1 MPIWAQSLKSR
12 VVFMKAI
19 TLAFSPILMRMPCS
33 MTTLKFPWFPMLVLV
48 PWWLKKPWC
57 LFRLHLNW
65 SVLPTFNWRMLILN
79 LKLSLLVSWQ
89 NLFHGI
95 FSPKNCAV
103 FSFRIEQCLEQH
115 RNYSQWSSLSLRRK
129 ALHQTEDSM
138 AWSIGLKASF
148 WSEAIPGTELS
159 VLVSSSSVTGQN
171 VIIPI
176 KVNFRGD
183 QCANIEMGWSVLLY
197 FLAAHYQS
205 LIFILASCVIC
216 VFITKLML
224 QNTANAGK
232 SDSSAK
238 PPMERNQN
246 FLNVSPSAM
255 KIHQNG
261 YASPMTSDARPH
273 LWTVNDSPVYGSPTS
288 TSPYNRKSPRSLTQT
303 QYSYDR
309 WKEENAKISY
319 YFM

>member
-1 MPIWAQSLKSR
+1 MLNDDIEVSVIPNVGLGSMMTEKTLVPFSSAFKLVSSSNIQLTNVDPQSEIVITGKFTKSISR
-12 VVFMKAI
+12 NLF
-19 TLAFSPILMRMPCS
+19 
-33 MTTLKFPWFPMLVLV
+33 LKFICTFLLLGLNNVLV
-48 PWWLKKPWC
+48 
-57 LFRLHLNW
+57 
-65 SVLPTFNWRMLILN
+65 S
-79 LKLSLLVSWQ
+79 
-89 NLFHGI
+89 
-95 FSPKNCAV
+95 
-103 FSFRIEQCLEQH
+103 IEITPNDPHYLYVG
-115 RNYSQWSSLSLRRK
+115 RPYTKS
-129 ALHQTEDSM
+129 EDSM

-148 WSEAIPGTELS
+148 WSEAKPGTELS
-159 VLVSSSSVTGQN
+159 VLVSSPSVTGQN

-261 YASPMTSDARPH
+261 YASPMTSEARPH

-288 TSPYNRKSPRSLTQT
+288 TSPYNNRKSPRSLTQT

-309 WKEENAKISY
+309 
-319 YFM
+319 

>member
-1 MPIWAQSLKSR
+1 MNSIE
-12 VVFMKAI
+12 I
-19 TLAFSPILMRMPCS
+19 TPNDPHYLYVGRPY
-33 MTTLKFPWFPMLVLV
+33 TK
-48 PWWLKKPWC
+48 
-57 LFRLHLNW
+57 
-65 SVLPTFNWRMLILN
+65 
-79 LKLSLLVSWQ
+79 
-89 NLFHGI
+89 
-95 FSPKNCAV
+95 
-103 FSFRIEQCLEQH
+103 
-115 RNYSQWSSLSLRRK
+115 
-129 ALHQTEDSM
+129 TEDSM

-148 WSEAIPGTELS
+148 WSEAKPGTELS
-159 VLVSSSSVTGQN
+159 VLVSSSSVTGQSM
-171 VIIPI
+171 IIPI

-309 WKEENAKISY
+309 
-319 YFM
+319 